1 MQQFKNDISE
11 ILEKIEDL
19 TDLMSSLKDR
29 LSNAIEAS
37 SYPEYEIDMNALR
50 MSLDDGISELGN
62 IQESIEVYN

>member
-1 MQQFKNDISE
+1 
-11 ILEKIEDL
+11 
-19 TDLMSSLKDR
+19 MSSLKDR

-37 SYPEYEIDMNALR
+37 SCPECETDMNALR

>member
-1 MQQFKNDISE
+1 MEQFKNDISE
-11 ILEKIEDL
+11 ILEKIGDL

-29 LSNAIEAS
+29 LCNAIEAS
-37 SYPEYEIDMNALR
+37 SYPEYETDMNALR